1 MELKWLKDY
10 IALVEQGSFSKA
22 AESRFVT
29 QPAFSRRIR
38 SLENWLGASLVD
50 RNQYPTQFTP
60 AGEAFVEEARQLI
73 SQIYSVQRQ
82 MRDISEAREELKI
95 IAQHALAVSFF
106 PSWMQTLE
114 SLTNGALISVET
126 GHLHDNVE
134 TFLSGNGDFLLC
146 YGSSDIFNELQRED
160 VESLQVGVDQ
170 LVPVSAVGMN
180 GQPQHSI
187 APDNS
192 LKLLNHPAQ
201 SFFGQLLQQQC
212 LSALQ
217 EDISLN
223 IACEN
228 GLSEALKALVLNGYG
243 MAWLPRSLI
252 SRELKSGELIILK
265 EPLCT
270 VDLSIR
276 LYRLRQSRCESAKQ
290 FWHYLQELYNQG
302 DAPLS

>member
-38 SLENWLGASLVD
+38 SLENWLGVSLVD

-60 AGEAFVEEARQLI
+60 AGEDFAEQARQLV

-95 IAQHALAVSFF
+95 LAQHALAVSFF

-146 YGSSDIFNELQRED
+146 YSSSDIFIELQRED

-170 LVPVSAVGMN
+170 LVPVSAVDQQ
-180 GQPQHSI
+180 GQPIHCIQ
-187 APDNS
+187 PDNT
-192 LKLLNHPAQ
+192 LKLLTHPAE

-212 LSALQ
+212 LSGLQ
-217 EDISLN
+217 EKVDMN

-228 GLSEALKALVLNGYG
+228 ALSEALKALVLNGYG

-252 SRELKSGELIILK
+252 SREVKNGELALLS

-276 LYRLRQSRCESAKQ
+276 LYRLRQSKCESANL

-302 DAPLS
+302 DALLS